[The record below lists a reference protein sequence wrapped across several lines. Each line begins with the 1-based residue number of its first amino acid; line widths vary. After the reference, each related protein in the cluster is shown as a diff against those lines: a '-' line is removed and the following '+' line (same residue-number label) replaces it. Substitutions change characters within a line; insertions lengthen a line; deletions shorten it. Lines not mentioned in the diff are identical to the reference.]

1 VIEFNGNILSRS
13 GPEPVD
19 TPDDW
24 LAIPA
29 TGDETLLYRTQA
41 VLIRLESN
49 FKYLTIRTEGVVPVK
64 AGGRTIGCITNIT
77 TQGETVIADLVI
89 DRATP
94 ERLEIEE
101 GQLYADG
108 YFMITSMTEGYLRSS
123 VLKEVNLVKKPHF
136 DIPPVGQI

>member
-1 VIEFNGNILSRS
+1 
-13 GPEPVD
+13 
-19 TPDDW
+19 
-24 LAIPA
+24 
-29 TGDETLLYRTQA
+29 
-41 VLIRLESN
+41 
-49 FKYLTIRTEGVVPVK
+49 VVPVK

-108 YFMITSMTEGYLRSS
+108 YFMITSMAEGYLRSS